1 MGFVRDIKHYGNII
15 IESEMIGDDR
25 KLLFP
30 IGGFS
35 SAITKEISSIFYFFQ
50 QNEKSKERET
60 GKNGVKL

>member
-1 MGFVRDIKHYGNII
+1 
-15 IESEMIGDDR
+15 MIGDDR